1 MWSTLEEPRNLEQKY
16 RLQPKVSLPIPSLPL
31 CSVAELYE
39 YALRP
44 EHIESPDPTVGP
56 TSISDTGALTCMSG
70 SKMGRV
76 PKEKRIV
83 YDDMTKDVST
93 SSFF

>member
-1 MWSTLEEPRNLEQKY
+1 MRRPLEVARNLEQKY
-16 RLQPKVSLPIPSLPL
+16 RVQPQVSHPISLL
-31 CSVAELYE
+31 ALFSVAELYE

-44 EHIESPDPTVGP
+44 EHIESPDPSVGP
-56 TSISDTGALTCMSG
+56 TTISDTGALSCMSG

-93 SSFF
+93 TILF